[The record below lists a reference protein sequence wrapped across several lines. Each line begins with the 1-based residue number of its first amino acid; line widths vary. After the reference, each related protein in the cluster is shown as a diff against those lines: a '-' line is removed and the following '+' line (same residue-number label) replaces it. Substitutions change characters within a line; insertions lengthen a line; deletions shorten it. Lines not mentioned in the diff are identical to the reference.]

1 MEQDEILNSDTTN
14 STNSSQSNQF
24 EAADNSTVNQSADVQ
39 VISENQLSKAATS
52 EQHSEEQLP
61 LEALIISPYSDTP
74 TESAANSRGNE
85 NRWGISEEIPTEVLI
100 RKGIEFLCIEGKL
113 ERELIRS
120 LKDRRVN

>member
-85 NRWGISEEIPTEVLI
+85 NGWGISEEIPTEVLI

>member
-24 EAADNSTVNQSADVQ
+24 KAADNSTVNQSADVQ
-39 VISENQLSKAATS
+39 VTSENQLPKAATS

-61 LEALIISPYSDTP
+61 LEALIISPYSDTS

-85 NRWGISEEIPTEVLI
+85 NGWGISEEIPTEVLI